1 MTRAYYA
8 SILVSSTLFLF
19 YGIACLSVEGMKRD
33 FERFGLSRFRTLTG
47 TLEVLGA
54 LGLIVGQLWPPLVP
68 LSAGG
73 LALMMFVGVAT
84 RIRATRL
91 ARTDTSGPGADGRQP
106 VHRVVRADLAVIDLS
121 VGRAKA
127 RHDP

>member
-1 MTRAYYA
+1 VTRAYYA

-19 YGIACLSVEGMKRD
+19 YGIACLSFEAMKRD

-54 LGLIVGQLWPPLVP
+54 LGLIVGQFWPPLVP

-73 LALMMFVGVAT
+73 LALLMVLGVAV
-84 RIRATRL
+84 RIRVRDSL
-91 ARTDTSGPGADGRQP
+91 AQTLPALVLMCVNVFIAWVALGHAGVA
-106 VHRVVRADLAVIDLS
+106 
-121 VGRAKA
+121 A
-127 RHDP
+127 R

>member
-19 YGIACLSVEGMKRD
+19 YGIACLSFEGMKRD

-54 LGLIVGQLWPPLVP
+54 LGLIVGQFWPTLVP
-68 LSAGG
+68 LRAGG
-73 LALMMFVGVAT
+73 LALASRPQSF
-84 RIRATRL
+84 
-91 ARTDTSGPGADGRQP
+91 
-106 VHRVVRADLAVIDLS
+106 
-121 VGRAKA
+121 
-127 RHDP
+127 

>member
-19 YGIACLSVEGMKRD
+19 YGIACLSFEGMKRD

-54 LGLIVGQLWPPLVP
+54 LGLIVGQFWPPLVP

-73 LALMMFVGVAT
+73 LALMMVLGVAT
-84 RIRATRL
+84 RIRVLDSL
-91 ARTDTSGPGADGRQP
+91 AQTLPALVLMCVNLFIAWYALGQPG
-106 VHRVVRADLAVIDLS
+106 
-121 VGRAKA
+121 
-127 RHDP
+127 RHG

>member
-8 SILVSSTLFLF
+8 SIVVSSTLFLF
-19 YGIACLSVEGMKRD
+19 YGCACLFLEGMRRD
-33 FERFGLSRFRTLTG
+33 FERFGLSRLRTLVG

-54 LGLIVGQLWPPLVP
+54 LGLLVGQLWPPLVP

-84 RIRATRL
+84 RIRVLDSL
-91 ARTDTSGPGADGRQP
+91 AQTLPALVLMCVNLFIVWVALGHSGVASTT
-106 VHRVVRADLAVIDLS
+106 VR
-121 VGRAKA
+121 
-127 RHDP
+127 P